1 MQNNGSLFLHIALNE
16 EGAGDGSGMWSRSWR
31 ASLRMGPAA
40 CFVHTALH
48 RISLSQ
54 AVARLG
60 VEVCVGDGLWLVN
73 AQQLLMFV
81 ANKPHSQ
88 AVVRC
93 NVAFCRRHPGLLRML
108 HAVRPTP
115 LTCSHLC
122 LLQR

>member
-1 MQNNGSLFLHIALNE
+1 MVALV
-16 EGAGDGSGMWSRSWR
+16 ACVS
-31 ASLRMGPAA
+31 AHGPAA

-93 NVAFCRRHPGLLRML
+93 NVAFCRRHPVFCACFMPFARLL
-108 HAVRPTP
+108 
-115 LTCSHLC
+115 
-122 LLQR
+122 